1 MLPEPVRLHRSR
13 DFTEVV
19 RSGRRAGRS
28 TLVVHLLAPVSH
40 RSGPDDRQSK
50 VGFIVSRLV
59 GNSVRRHE
67 VTRRLRHLMRDR
79 IGLLPEGSRLVVRA
93 KPAAAG
99 STSVQLGRDLD
110 GSLARLTMSSESAR

>member
-28 TLVVHLLAPVSH
+28 TLVVHLLAPV
-40 RSGPDDRQSK
+40 PDGSAPGDRQSK
-50 VGFIVSRLV
+50 VGFIVSRQV

-67 VTRRLRHLMRDR
+67 VTRRLRHLMLDR
-79 IGLLPEGSRLVVRA
+79 IGLLPDGSRLVVRA

-99 STSVQLGRDLD
+99 STSAQLGHDLD
-110 GSLARLTMSSESAR
+110 GSLARLRTGSGR